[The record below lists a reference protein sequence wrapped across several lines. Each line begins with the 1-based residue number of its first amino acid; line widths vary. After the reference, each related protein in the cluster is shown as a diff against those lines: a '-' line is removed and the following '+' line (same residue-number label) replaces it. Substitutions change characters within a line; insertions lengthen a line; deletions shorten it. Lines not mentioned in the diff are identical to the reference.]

1 MPDLSSWPLFGRRFQ
16 ESIQQQSARTW
27 CSLRLVSAISSS
39 QILYCTVYSYTRLLP
54 FLSLGDKV
62 YCPLETELKRRRK
75 QLAAAAFYDLEGTL
89 VSTNL
94 VHTLGFYA
102 RNQPNLVR
110 SFTKSAATLLSVP
123 LFAVSDQYSRKV
135 FNDLFFKRY
144 KGETEDRMRFFADD
158 LFEEVLKPAVYPGAF
173 ELIEKSR
180 SLGLRQVVVTGALDF
195 SVKPLMEYLEITD
208 YVANRLE
215 FVKGVA
221 TGRLLPPV
229 LAAATKASW
238 IRTFAEREAL
248 SLSESFAYSDS
259 ISDLPMLSIVGH
271 PAAVNPDL
279 RLRQTALHH
288 DWPILNLK

>member
-1 MPDLSSWPLFGRRFQ
+1 MELAYRDFLPFRFDQ
-16 ESIQQQSARTW
+16 NK
-27 CSLRLVSAISSS
+27 
-39 QILYCTVYSYTRLLP
+39 VYSAFQTVIQN
-54 FLSLGDKV
+54 GEAV
-62 YCPLETELKRRRK
+62 
-75 QLAAAAFYDLEGTL
+75 AAAAFYDLEGTL

-102 RNQPNLVR
+102 RNQPDLLR
-110 SFTKSAATLLSVP
+110 SFKKSAATLLSVP

-144 KGETEDRMRFFADD
+144 KGETEDRMRFFAEE
-158 LFEEVLKPAVYPGAF
+158 LFEKVLKPAVYPGAF
-173 ELIEKSR
+173 ELIDKSR

-195 SVKPLMEYLEITD
+195 SVKPLMEYLEISD

-238 IRTFAEREAL
+238 IRTFAEREDI

-259 ISDLPMLSIVGH
+259 ISDLPMLAIVGH
-271 PAAVNPDL
+271 PAAVNPDF

>member
-1 MPDLSSWPLFGRRFQ
+1 
-16 ESIQQQSARTW
+16 
-27 CSLRLVSAISSS
+27 
-39 QILYCTVYSYTRLLP
+39 
-54 FLSLGDKV
+54 
-62 YCPLETELKRRRK
+62 LEDSVT
-75 QLAAAAFYDLEGTL
+75 AAAFYDLEGTL

-102 RNQPNLVR
+102 KNQQGLFR
-110 SFTKSAATLLSVP
+110 TFKKSASTLLSIP
-123 LFAVSDQYSRKV
+123 LFAITDQYSRKV

-144 KGETEDRMRFFADD
+144 KGESEDRLRFFSQE
-158 LFEEVLKPAVYPGAF
+158 LFEDVLKPAVYPGAF

-180 SLGLRQVVVTGALDF
+180 SLGLRQVVVTGALDVA
-195 SVKPLMEYLEITD
+195 VKPLMQYLEIKD

-215 FVKGVA
+215 FVNGVA

-238 IRTFAEREAL
+238 IRTFAEREGI
-248 SLSESFAYSDS
+248 SLSDSYAYSDS
-259 ISDLPMLSIVGH
+259 MSDLPMLSVVGH
-271 PAAVNPDL
+271 PAVVNPDM

>member
-1 MPDLSSWPLFGRRFQ
+1 M
-16 ESIQQQSARTW
+16 
-27 CSLRLVSAISSS
+27 
-39 QILYCTVYSYTRLLP
+39 
-54 FLSLGDKV
+54 K
-62 YCPLETELKRRRK
+62 
-75 QLAAAAFYDLEGTL
+75 AAAAFYDLEGTL

-102 RNQPNLVR
+102 RNQPSLVR

-144 KGETEDRMRFFADD
+144 KGETEDRMRYFADE
-158 LFEEVLKPAVYPGAF
+158 LFIEVLKPAVYPGAF

-180 SLGLRQVVVTGALDF
+180 SLGLRQVVVTGALDV
-195 SVKPLMEYLEITD
+195 SVKPLMEYLGITD

-229 LAAATKASW
+229 LASATKASW
-238 IRTFAEREAL
+238 IRTFAERLNKA
-248 SLSESFAYSDS
+248 
-259 ISDLPMLSIVGH
+259 IRGSDLAARLGGDEFLVLLPECKPEGVLQVLSRLSGLQVQCKGHLVEVSFSAGWTNFKPGESADELVRRADDALYANKRAASKRTLQIVG
-271 PAAVNPDL
+271 
-279 RLRQTALHH
+279 
-288 DWPILNLK
+288 

>member
-1 MPDLSSWPLFGRRFQ
+1 M
-16 ESIQQQSARTW
+16 
-27 CSLRLVSAISSS
+27 
-39 QILYCTVYSYTRLLP
+39 
-54 FLSLGDKV
+54 
-62 YCPLETELKRRRK
+62 
-75 QLAAAAFYDLEGTL
+75 AAAAFYDLEGTL

-102 RNQPNLVR
+102 KNQQGLYR
-110 SFTKSAATLLSVP
+110 SFKKSASTLLSIP
-123 LFAVSDQYSRKV
+123 LFAITDQYSRKV

-144 KGETEDRMRFFADD
+144 KGESEDRLRFFAEE
-158 LFEEVLKPAVYPGAF
+158 LFEGVLKPAIYPGAF

-180 SLGLRQVVVTGALDF
+180 SLGLRQVVVTGALEL
-195 SVKPLMEYLEITD
+195 SVKPLMEFLEIKD

-215 FVKGVA
+215 FVNGIA

-238 IRTFAEREAL
+238 IRTFAEREGI
-248 SLSESFAYSDS
+248 SLSDSYAYTDS
-259 ISDLPMLSIVGH
+259 MSDLPMLSVVGH
-271 PAAVNPDL
+271 PAAVNPDM

>member
-1 MPDLSSWPLFGRRFQ
+1 M
-16 ESIQQQSARTW
+16 
-27 CSLRLVSAISSS
+27 
-39 QILYCTVYSYTRLLP
+39 
-54 FLSLGDKV
+54 
-62 YCPLETELKRRRK
+62 
-75 QLAAAAFYDLEGTL
+75 AAAAFYDLEGTL

-102 RNQPNLVR
+102 KNQPGLLR
-110 SFTKSAATLLSVP
+110 TLRKSAATVLSIP
-123 LFAVSDQYSRKV
+123 MFAITDQYSRKV

-144 KGETEDRMRFFADD
+144 RGETEDRLRFFAGE
-158 LFEEVLKPAVYPGAF
+158 LFADVLKPAVYPGAF

-180 SLGLRQVVVTGALDF
+180 SLGLRQIVVTGALDI
-195 SVKPLMEYLEITD
+195 SVKPLMEYLGITD

-215 FVKGVA
+215 FVNGVA

-238 IRTFAEREAL
+238 IRSFAEREGIN
-248 SLSESFAYSDS
+248 LSESYAYSDS
-259 ISDLPMLSIVGH
+259 MSDLPMLSIVGH
-271 PAAVNPDL
+271 PAAVNPDM